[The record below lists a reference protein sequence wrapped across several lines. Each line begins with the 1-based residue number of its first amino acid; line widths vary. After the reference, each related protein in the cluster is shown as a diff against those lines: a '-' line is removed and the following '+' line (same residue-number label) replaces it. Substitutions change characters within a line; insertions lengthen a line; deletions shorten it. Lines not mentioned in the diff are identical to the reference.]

1 MLFHKSIQKLIN
13 LDKIT
18 GENIFERNR
27 CWSKIP
33 DCLYK
38 TLKIR
43 GAGSEKTNKII
54 QKLFDQTNDEEK
66 KKLIQL
72 TKQNNIKQN
81 NINTKSDVADN
92 KYDEKESFLSI
103 KKIKENTLKE
113 TKQIIR
119 QITLNPE
126 M

>member
-1 MLFHKSIQKLIN
+1 M
-13 LDKIT
+13 
-18 GENIFERNR
+18 
-27 CWSKIP
+27 
-33 DCLYK
+33 
-38 TLKIR
+38 
-43 GAGSEKTNKII
+43 
-54 QKLFDQTNDEEK
+54 
-66 KKLIQL
+66 
-72 TKQNNIKQN
+72 
-81 NINTKSDVADN
+81 NTKSDVADN

>member
-43 GAGSEKTNKII
+43 DAGSEKQIKSYKNY
-54 QKLFDQTNDEEK
+54 L
-66 KKLIQL
+66 
-72 TKQNNIKQN
+72 IKQM
-81 NINTKSDVADN
+81 TKKRKN
-92 KYDEKESFLSI
+92 
-103 KKIKENTLKE
+103 
-113 TKQIIR
+113 
-119 QITLNPE
+119 
-126 M
+126 